1 MVVGEMAEGVDLLVV
16 GGGPGGYA
24 AALRAAQL
32 GREVI
37 IVDRAGAAGLG
48 GACLHVGCIPS
59 KALIELAEVV
69 HRARTM
75 EIAGV
80 TPGGIGADLARFQP
94 WKNSAV
100 ERLRAGIETLLRHN
114 KVRVLH
120 GELAF
125 NKPNRAAVATPD
137 GNVTFLEFQSAIIA
151 TGSRPARLHGFPFDG
166 DRVLDSAQAL
176 ALDSVPQ
183 SMTIIGAG
191 YIGLE
196 LGTAFAKLGCHVT
209 IVEMLNAILP
219 ELDAAIT
226 RPLLRSLERLG
237 ARLLLGAEAT
247 ALGEHELIVRADGT
261 ERRVPAA
268 KVVVAVGRLPNTDE
282 LGLASTG
289 VTLLQD
295 GTVQVDASQL
305 AGRNIA
311 AVGDITGGPGLAHK
325 ATAEAEVAAEVLS
338 GRRARF
344 EPAAVPSIVFADP
357 EVVIVGL
364 SERTARARGIDAA
377 VAQFPLTASGRAA
390 TLAAPDGVIRVI
402 VDRASD
408 VVVGMQM
415 AGPHVSELAGEA
427 ALAIEMMA
435 SPEDVAAT
443 IHPHPTIS
451 EGIREAAALLA
462 GRPLHVA
469 G

>member
-37 IVDRAGAAGLG
+37 VVDRDGAAGLG

-69 HRARTM
+69 HRTRTM
-75 EIAGV
+75 EMAGV
-80 TPGGIGADLARFQP
+80 TSSGIGADLARFQP

-100 ERLRAGIETLLRHN
+100 EKLRAGIETLLRRS

-137 GNVTFLEFQSAIIA
+137 GNVTFLEFGSAIVA
-151 TGSRPARLHGFPFDG
+151 TGSRPAGLRGLPFDG

-176 ALDSVPQ
+176 ALDSLPQ
-183 SMTIIGAG
+183 SMAIIGAG

-196 LGTAFAKLGCHVT
+196 LGTAFAKLGCQVT
-209 IVEMLNAILP
+209 IVEILKTILP
-219 ELDAAIT
+219 ELDAAVA
-226 RPLLRSLERLG
+226 RPVVRSLERLG
-237 ARLLLGAEAT
+237 VRLLLGAEAT
-247 ALGEHELIVRADGT
+247 SLGEHELIVRAAGT
-261 ERRVPAA
+261 EHRIPAA
-268 KVVVAVGRLPNTDE
+268 RVVVAVGRLPNTDE
-282 LGLASTG
+282 LGLASSG
-289 VTLLQD
+289 VTVRQD
-295 GTVQVDASQL
+295 GTVPVDASRL
-305 AGRNIA
+305 ATRNIA
-311 AVGDITGGPGLAHK
+311 AIGDITGGPALAHK

-344 EPAAVPSIVFADP
+344 EPAAIPCVVFADP
-357 EVVIVGL
+357 EVVMVGL
-364 SERTARARGIDAA
+364 SEQSARARGIDAA
-377 VAQFPLTASGRAA
+377 VAQFPLAASGRAA
-390 TLAAPDGVIRVI
+390 TLAASDGVVRLI
-402 VDRASD
+402 VDRDSD
-408 VVVGMQM
+408 VVVGVQM

-427 ALAIEMMA
+427 TLAIEMMA
-435 SPEDVAAT
+435 SPEDLAAT

-451 EGIREAAALLA
+451 EGIREAAALLV
-462 GRPLHVA
+462 GRPLHVI